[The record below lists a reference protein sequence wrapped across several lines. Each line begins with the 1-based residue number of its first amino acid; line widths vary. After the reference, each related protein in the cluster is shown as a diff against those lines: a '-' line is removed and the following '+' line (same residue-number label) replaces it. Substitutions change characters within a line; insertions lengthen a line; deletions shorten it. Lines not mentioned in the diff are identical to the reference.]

1 MEIQNKA
8 ALNEEVQ
15 NNVARR
21 YTFQEVID
29 MLNSMSDKYV
39 YKVYD
44 TCLEQGKHRW
54 GRGKKSRFQ
63 KSLVD
68 GELKYFAYIKFYL
81 DDGEKYAIVAG
92 KSGSLNVNKSSG
104 CDLSFSLNNKHG
116 KARRWLNTNHK
127 EWCQTE
133 IIVVTRKEEVED
145 NKENEKIAFEIESD
159 LKKCF
164 DLLGS

>member
-1 MEIQNKA
+1 METQNKA

-44 TCLEQGKHRW
+44 TCLEQDKDRW
-54 GRGKKSRFQ
+54 GRGKKSKFQ
-63 KSLVD
+63 RSLAAD
-68 GELKYFAYIKFYL
+68 GLDYFGYIKFCL

-104 CDLSFSLNNKHG
+104 CDLSFSVDVKDGPAREWLRDNN
-116 KARRWLNTNHK
+116 K

-164 DLLGS
+164 GLLGS

>member
-1 MEIQNKA
+1 METQNKA

-44 TCLEQGKHRW
+44 TCLEQDKDRW
-54 GRGKKSRFQ
+54 GWGKKSRFQ

-92 KSGSLNVNKSSG
+92 KSGSLNVNKSTG

-164 DLLGS
+164 GLLGS